1 MESELS
7 EPEQTGTCGPY
18 VGTNET
24 KSLPNRRNKTINGP
38 GPYQNAFSE
47 TILGS
52 ARALPSHSRFLPQIY
67 RCLSSLQSLCRSKS
81 PYQIVQRVFLGSNL
95 FAALA
100 QFLQLW
106 NIITEVKLVDD

>member
-7 EPEQTGTCGPY
+7 ESEQTETCDPY
-18 VGTNET
+18 IGTNET
-24 KSLPNRRNKTINGP
+24 RSRKETINGP

-52 ARALPSHSRFLPQIY
+52 ARALPSRSRFLPQIY
-67 RCLSSLQSLCRSKS
+67 RCLSSLQSLCGSKS